1 MAPNASAALPSSV
14 LTSRAEIPTPPPAPR
29 LCIGRTRSW
38 YMGCD
43 ALLANG
49 ITRKLAHLARDRALA
64 PPGEPLARVRASRVA
79 LFVGVQLVGFGAA
92 MAITQTIGAC
102 LSPSI

>member
-1 MAPNASAALPSSV
+1 MS
-14 LTSRAEIPTPPPAPR
+14 
-29 LCIGRTRSW
+29 
-38 YMGCD
+38 CD